1 MENIPDLTIAQKWR
15 LVLGKSQ
22 DDSNA
27 PSEQLLDG
35 NSDLAA
41 MDNALEQLYDNEER
55 KGGLGNSSPRVN
67 RWLGDI
73 RKYFPTP
80 VVQVMQQDAL
90 DRLGLKQMLLEPEL
104 LANIEADIN
113 LVATLIT
120 LNKAIPQ
127 KTKETARLVVR
138 KVVDDLVRKLQNPV
152 REAVMGALSKS
163 VRNYRPRLTE
173 VDWHRTIQKN
183 LRHYQAEY
191 KTIIPQQVIGFGRKG
206 QALREVVLCIDQ
218 SGSMASSVVYSS
230 VFGAVLA
237 SLPALRTQMIVFDT
251 EVADLTKDLN
261 DPVDLLFGTQLGGG
275 TDIDKALAYVE
286 KIIGNPSQTIL
297 VVVSDLY
304 EGGNAKSMLQR
315 FNQLQQSGVQCIVL
329 LALDDKGAPSYDHRH
344 AELLTAMGI
353 PVFACTP
360 EYFASLMAAAI
371 QKRDLRQ
378 WLQQNNIA
386 PK

>member
-27 PSEQLLDG
+27 PSEQLLGG

-104 LANIEADIN
+104 LSNIEADIN
-113 LVATLIT
+113 LVATLIS

-138 KVVDDLVRKLQNPV
+138 KVVEDLVRKLQNPV
-152 REAVMGALSKS
+152 REAVMGALSKA

-304 EGGNAKSMLQR
+304 EGGNAKSMLKR
-315 FNQLQQSGVQCIVL
+315 FNLLQQSGVQCIVL

-386 PK
+386 AK

>member
-1 MENIPDLTIAQKWR
+1 MELTTAQKWR
-15 LVLGKSQ
+15 LILGKAEQ
-22 DDSNA
+22 QKGDTEDLLHGNA
-27 PSEQLLDG
+27 
-35 NSDLAA
+35 DLQA
-41 MDNALEQLYDNEER
+41 MDDALEQLYDGEER
-55 KGGLGNSSPRVN
+55 KGGLGSSSPRIN

-104 LANIEADIN
+104 LASIEADIN

-127 KTKETARLVVR
+127 KTKETARMVVK
-138 KVVDDLVRKLQNPV
+138 KVVDDLVKKLQNPV

-163 VRNYRPRLTE
+163 VRNYRPRLSE
-173 VDWHRTIQKN
+173 IDWHSTIRRN
-183 LRHYQAEY
+183 LRHYQPDY

-206 QALREVVLCIDQ
+206 QALREVILCIDQ

-237 SLPALRTQMIVFDT
+237 SLPALRTQMVVFDT
-251 EVADLTKDLN
+251 EVADLTKDLK

-304 EGGNAKSMLQR
+304 EGGNAASMMRR
-315 FNQLQQSGVQCIVL
+315 FAALQQSGVQCIVL
-329 LALDDKGAPSYDHRH
+329 LALDDKGAPAYDRRH
-344 AELLTAMGI
+344 AEQLAALDI

-360 EYFASLMAAAI
+360 DHFASLMAAAI

-378 WLQQNNIA
+378 WLEQKQILT
-386 PK
+386 K

>member
-27 PSEQLLDG
+27 PSEQLLNG

>member
-1 MENIPDLTIAQKWR
+1 MELTTAQKWR
-15 LVLGKSQ
+15 LILGKAEQ
-22 DDSNA
+22 QKGDTEDLLHGNA
-27 PSEQLLDG
+27 
-35 NSDLAA
+35 DLQA
-41 MDNALEQLYDNEER
+41 MDDALEQLYDGEER
-55 KGGLGNSSPRVN
+55 KGGLGSSSPRIN

-104 LANIEADIN
+104 LASIEADIN

-127 KTKETARLVVR
+127 KTKETARMVVK
-138 KVVDDLVRKLQNPV
+138 KVVDDLVKKLQNPV

-163 VRNYRPRLTE
+163 VRNYRPRLSE
-173 VDWHRTIQKN
+173 IDWHSTIRRN
-183 LRHYQAEY
+183 LRHYQPDY
-191 KTIIPQQVIGFGRKG
+191 QTIIPQQVIGFGRKG
-206 QALREVVLCIDQ
+206 QALREVILCIDQ

-251 EVADLTKDLN
+251 EVADLTKDLK

-304 EGGNAKSMLQR
+304 EGGNAASMLRR
-315 FNQLQQSGVQCIVL
+315 FAALQQSGAQCIVL
-329 LALDDKGAPSYDHRH
+329 LALDDKGAPSYDRRH
-344 AELLTAMGI
+344 AEQLAALDI

-360 EYFASLMAAAI
+360 DHFASLMAAAI

-378 WLQQNNIA
+378 WLEQKQILT
-386 PK
+386 K

>member
-1 MENIPDLTIAQKWR
+1 MELTTAQKWR
-15 LVLGKSQ
+15 LILGKGEQ
-22 DDSNA
+22 QPKGDTEDLLKGNA
-27 PSEQLLDG
+27 
-35 NSDLAA
+35 DLQA
-41 MDNALEQLYDNEER
+41 MDEALEQLYDGEER
-55 KGGLGNSSPRVN
+55 KGGLGSSSPRIN

-90 DRLGLKQMLLEPEL
+90 ERLGLKQMLLEPEL
-104 LANIEADIN
+104 LASIEADIN

-127 KTKETARLVVR
+127 KTKETARMVVK
-138 KVVDDLVRKLQNPV
+138 KVVDDLIKKLQNPV

-163 VRNYRPRLTE
+163 VRNYRPRLSE
-173 VDWHRTIQKN
+173 IDWHSTIRRN
-183 LRHYQAEY
+183 LRHYQPDY
-191 KTIIPQQVIGFGRKG
+191 QTIIPQQVVGFGRKG
-206 QALREVVLCIDQ
+206 QALREVILCIDQ

-237 SLPALRTQMIVFDT
+237 SLPALRTQMVVFDT
-251 EVADLTKDLN
+251 EVADLTKDLK

-304 EGGNAKSMLQR
+304 EGGNAASMLRR
-315 FNQLQQSGVQCIVL
+315 FAALQQAGVQCIVL
-329 LALDDKGAPSYDHRH
+329 LALDDKGAPSYDRRH
-344 AELLTAMGI
+344 AEQLSALGM

-360 EYFASLMAAAI
+360 DHFASLMAAAI

-378 WLQQNNIA
+378 WLEQKQILS
-386 PK
+386 K

>member
-1 MENIPDLTIAQKWR
+1 MELTTAQKWR
-15 LVLGKSQ
+15 LILGK
-22 DDSNA
+22 A
-27 PSEQLLDG
+27 EQQKGDTEDLLHG
-35 NSDLAA
+35 YADLQA
-41 MDNALEQLYDNEER
+41 MDEALEQLYDGEER
-55 KGGLGNSSPRVN
+55 KGGLGSSSPRIN

-104 LANIEADIN
+104 LASIEADIN

-127 KTKETARLVVR
+127 KTKETARMVVK
-138 KVVDDLVRKLQNPV
+138 KVVDDLVKKLQNPV

-163 VRNYRPRLTE
+163 VRNYRPRLSE
-173 VDWHRTIQKN
+173 IDWHSTIRRN
-183 LRHYQAEY
+183 LRHYQPDY
-191 KTIIPQQVIGFGRKG
+191 QTIIPQQVIGFGRKG
-206 QALREVVLCIDQ
+206 QALREVILCIDQ

-237 SLPALRTQMIVFDT
+237 SLPALRTQMLVFDT
-251 EVADLTKDLN
+251 EVADLTKDLK

-304 EGGNAKSMLQR
+304 EGGNAASMLRR
-315 FNQLQQSGVQCIVL
+315 FAALQQSGVQCIVL
-329 LALDDKGAPSYDHRH
+329 LALDDKGAPSYDRRH
-344 AELLTAMGI
+344 AEQLATLDI

-360 EYFASLMAAAI
+360 DHFASLMAAAI

-378 WLQQNNIA
+378 WLEQQQILS
-386 PK
+386 K